1 MRITKKLYR
10 LIISILIVYLCVGC
24 QTKDENMSNDNT
36 YYNGIYTIQYPSNW
50 LVPKL
55 ISDVEGPYSVLF
67 SQSDGQLQLSVKVM
81 RYYENYLEE
90 TMNKNKD
97 EFNIEEYTVGGNK
110 GCKFINKNEKIIN
123 TFYYGEKKD
132 MLIELKFEC
141 SADDYNIYQS
151 SMEKIVDSLKFN
163 DFGSANELSGE
174 NQYTYSPKVS
184 GNREDKWL
192 ADIEFIAKELPKNH
206 INLFYKLEE
215 EDFYNN
221 IKRIKEKIPSL
232 TDDELIVEVSKLI
245 ASVSDEHTQ
254 FVLKDQMRYPFR
266 FYYFEDGIYLLS
278 SVPEYSEYIGHK
290 LKSIN
295 GKSVE
300 EIISLFRPIF
310 SYDNEARF
318 KEMIARKIVIS
329 KFLKGLKVINS
340 ETAEF
345 AFIDKNGDEKII
357 QVVATEF
364 KNSALKN
371 LNTEASQSML
381 YLKDT
386 DKNYWYEFI
395 EDKRVLYFNYNSCFN
410 MEEKPFIDFT
420 KELFDFIDSHDINKL
435 VVDLRNNGG
444 GKSPILDPFFEEL
457 KKRENLDQSNKLFV
471 IVGRETFSSAVI
483 NALTF
488 KNKTNAT
495 IFGEPTGGK
504 PNHFGDIL
512 FLNLSNSNIM
522 ISYSTKYITTSK
534 EDMDSFIPDII
545 VQPSAD
551 DYFNG
556 IDSVMERILEINE

>member
-1 MRITKKLYR
+1 
-10 LIISILIVYLCVGC
+10 
-24 QTKDENMSNDNT
+24 MSNDNT
-36 YYNGIYTIQYPSNW
+36 YYNGVYTIQYPSNW

-55 ISDVEGPYSVLF
+55 ISHVEGPYSVFF
-67 SQSDGQLQLSVKVM
+67 SQNDGQLQLNVKIM

-90 TMNKNKD
+90 AMNKNKD
-97 EFNIEEYTVGGNK
+97 EFNMEEYTVGGNK
-110 GCKFINKNEKIIN
+110 GCKLSINKNEKIIN
-123 TFYYGEKKD
+123 TLYYGEKKD
-132 MLIELKFEC
+132 MLIEFKFEC
-141 SADDYNIYQS
+141 STDDYSIYQA
-151 SMEKIVDSLKFN
+151 SMEKIVDSLEFD
-163 DFGSANELSGE
+163 DFGSAKELSGD
-174 NQYTYSPKVS
+174 NQYTYSPKVR

-192 ADIEFIAKELPKNH
+192 ADIEFITKELPKNH
-206 INLFYKLEE
+206 INLFYELEE

-221 IKRIKEKIPSL
+221 IELIKEKIPTL
-232 TDDELIVEVSKLI
+232 TDDEIIVEVSKLI

-254 FVLKDQMRYPFR
+254 FVLKDQLRYPFR

-278 SVPEYSEYIGHK
+278 SVPEYSEYIGCK

-295 GKSVE
+295 SKSVE

-318 KEMIARKIVIS
+318 KEMVVKQIVIS
-329 KFLKGLKVINS
+329 QFLKGLKVINS

-345 AFIDKNGDEKII
+345 VFIDKNGDEKNI
-357 QVVATEF
+357 QAVATGF
-364 KNSALKN
+364 KNSAMKN
-371 LNTEASQSML
+371 LNTEASQTML
-381 YLKDT
+381 YLKNT
-386 DKNYWYEFI
+386 DKNYWYEFM
-395 EDKRVLYFNYNSCFN
+395 EDKRILYFNYNSCFN
-410 MEEKPFIDFT
+410 MKEKSFEDFN

-444 GKSPILDPFFEEL
+444 GKSPILDPFFVEL

-488 KNKTNAT
+488 KNNTNA
-495 IFGEPTGGK
+495 IILGEPTGGK
-504 PNHFGDIL
+504 PNHFGEIL
-512 FLNLSNSNIM
+512 YLNLSNNNIM

-534 EDMDSFIPDII
+534 EDIDSLIPDII

-556 IDSVMERILEINE
+556 IDSVMERIL

>member
-1 MRITKKLYR
+1 
-10 LIISILIVYLCVGC
+10 
-24 QTKDENMSNDNT
+24 
-36 YYNGIYTIQYPSNW
+36 
-50 LVPKL
+50 
-55 ISDVEGPYSVLF
+55 
-67 SQSDGQLQLSVKVM
+67 
-81 RYYENYLEE
+81 
-90 TMNKNKD
+90 MNKNKD
-97 EFNIEEYTVGGNK
+97 EFIMEEYTVRGNK
-110 GCKFINKNEKIIN
+110 GCKFRINKNENIIN

-132 MLIELKFEC
+132 LLIEFKFEC
-141 SADDYNIYQS
+141 SADDYNIYQA
-151 SMEKIVDSLKFN
+151 SMEKIVDSLEFN
-163 DFGSANELSGE
+163 DFGSTKELSGD
-174 NQYTYSPKVS
+174 NQYTYSPKVR
-184 GNREDKWL
+184 GKREDKWL
-192 ADIEFIAKELPKNH
+192 ADIEFMTKELPKNH
-206 INLFYKLEE
+206 INLFYELGE

-221 IKRIKEKIPSL
+221 LERIKEKIPTL
-232 TDDELIVEVSKLI
+232 TDDEMIVEVSKLI

-254 FVLKDQMRYPFR
+254 FVLKDQLRYPFR

-278 SVPEYSEYIGHK
+278 SVPEYSEYIGYK

-295 GKSVE
+295 GKGVE
-300 EIISLFRPIF
+300 EIVSLFRPIF

-318 KEMIARKIVIS
+318 KEMIVKQIVIS
-329 KFLKGLKVINS
+329 QFLKGLKVTNS

-345 AFIDKNGDEKII
+345 AFIDKNGDEKNI

-364 KNSALKN
+364 KNLALKN
-371 LNTEASQSML
+371 LNTEASQTML
-381 YLKDT
+381 YLKNT
-386 DKNYWYEFI
+386 DKNYWYEFM
-395 EDKRVLYFNYNSCFN
+395 EDKRILYFNYNSCFN
-410 MEEKPFIDFT
+410 MEEKSFQDFN
-420 KELFDFIDSHDINKL
+420 KELFDFIDSHDISKL

-444 GKSPILDPFFEEL
+444 GKSPILDPFFVEL
-457 KKRENLDQSNKLFV
+457 KKRGNLDQSNKLFV

-495 IFGEPTGGK
+495 ILGEPTGGK

-534 EDMDSFIPDII
+534 EDIDSFIPDII